1 VGKFNIFEGKRDSIL
16 LGKVNFEEVQ
26 KPEAHFLADNKLPV
40 ETLASSLTGDATQIL
55 FLGPQ

>member
-1 VGKFNIFEGKRDSIL
+1 MVGQ
-16 LGKVNFEEVQ
+16 VNFEEVQ
-26 KPEAHFLADNKLPV
+26 KTEAHFLADNKLPV